1 MNAKDLLEPYFL
13 RKLPPLPL
21 YSQRLEEEFA
31 LIDKFG
37 FTKVFQQVYEIIRIA
52 RTLKIPHIIRGSSGS
67 SLVCFLM
74 GITEIDPIHYKLELA
89 RFMNNS
95 RTDLPD
101 IDIDV
106 PYNRRNELYQKIEE
120 QWPKMVARISNHVTY
135 GKTVAKR
142 ESTKEVYLEKLSPN
156 PDLRSSQEK
165 KLLRSLGYKS
175 FSVDKVLPEKKD
187 QERVKQMTNEKTGT
201 LKHYSTHCGGIVIF
215 EEEGCVP
222 ESLLLENANDDLL
235 PHIHLNKDQ
244 TEEQGF
250 IKIDILSNR
259 GLAQLVEAQNEPRSL
274 LDYPE
279 RDGPTERLLGR
290 GDNIGITFGQS
301 RGMRK
306 LLIGMKPRH
315 MDDLAILLALIRP
328 AAATQGRKREFLER
342 WRYGAETTDPLS
354 KQIIFDDDAICIVR
368 AALGCDA
375 AEADKW
381 RKVFAKGNAAG
392 RIQFRQRLYQKGI
405 SKSVQDYIMSELDY
419 LILYSFCKSHAVS
432 YAQLVWA
439 LAYEKTH
446 NPHRFWLGALNH
458 CHSEYRKWVY
468 YREAKLSGLSLTR
481 APLPYKLVQRQGRPT
496 LVSLKS
502 QGEQL
507 RLTQMFQKENETQQ
521 DFRDMKDYGYWLSD
535 KFLANCGVW
544 PDKQQTLEKWFGTPK
559 EQDQT
564 KVRFRG
570 LIATSRVIRRD
581 GLVTL
586 LTIGVANSHYID
598 LVYPDLDYSSLFSY
612 AAVEGIG
619 LYEKKGGIETIVL
632 EKIHGLSLQTLAK
645 QDKLPFSSGRSS

>member
-1 MNAKDLLEPYFL
+1 MNAKESLEPYFL
-13 RKLPPLPL
+13 RKPPPLPL
-21 YSQRLEEEFA
+21 YSQRLEEEFT

-52 RTLKIPHIIRGSSGS
+52 RSLKIPHIIRGSSGS

-74 GITEIDPIHYKLELA
+74 GITEIDPLHYNLELA
-89 RFMNNS
+89 RFMNNG

-106 PYNRRNELYQKIEE
+106 PYNRRDELYQKIEE
-120 QWPKMVARISNHVTY
+120 QWPNKVARISNHVTY
-135 GKTVAKR
+135 GEKVAKR
-142 ESTKEVYLEKLSPN
+142 ESAKEVYLEKVSPN
-156 PDLRSSQEK
+156 PELRSNQEK
-165 KLLRSLGYKS
+165 QRLRSLGYKR
-175 FSVDKVLPEKKD
+175 FSVEKVLPEAED
-187 QERVKQMTNEKTGT
+187 QERVKQMTKQKTGT
-201 LKHYSTHCGGIVIF
+201 LKHYSKHCGGIVIF
-215 EEEGCVP
+215 EEEGSIP
-222 ESLLLENANDDLL
+222 EELLLETQTQDLL
-235 PHIHLNKDQ
+235 PQIRLNKDQ

-259 GLAQLVEAQNEPRSL
+259 GLAQLVEAQLVPKSL

-279 RDGPTERLLGR
+279 RDGLTERLLSR
-290 GDNIGITFGQS
+290 GENIGITFGQS

-342 WRYGAETTDPLS
+342 WRYGAEQTDPLS

-368 AALGCDA
+368 AVLGCDA

-381 RKVFAKGNAAG
+381 RKVFSKGNAAG

-405 SKSVQDYIMSELDY
+405 AKSVQDYIMSELDY
-419 LILYSFCKSHAVS
+419 LVLYSFCKSHAVS

-439 LAYEKTH
+439 LAYEKAH

-468 YREAKLSGLSLTR
+468 YREAKLSGVSLSR
-481 APLPYKLVQRQGRPT
+481 EPPPYKLVERQGKPT
-496 LVSLKS
+496 FVSLKS

-507 RLTQMFQKENETQQ
+507 RLTQMFQKENQVEQA
-521 DFRDMKDYGYWLSD
+521 FRDMKDYGYWISD
-535 KFLANCGVW
+535 NFLANCGLW
-544 PDKQQTLEKWFGTPK
+544 PHSQQTLEKWFGTPK
-559 EQDQT
+559 EQHQT

-598 LVYPDLDYSSLFSY
+598 LVYADVDYSSLFSY
-612 AAVEGIG
+612 SAVEGIG
-619 LYEKKGGIETIVL
+619 MYEKKGGMETILV
-632 EKIHGLSLQTLAK
+632 EKIHGVSLQVLAK
-645 QDKLPFSSGRSS
+645 QDKLPFSSESNS

>member
-1 MNAKDLLEPYFL
+1 MNAKEILQPYFL
-13 RKLPPLPL
+13 RKPPPLPQ
-21 YSQRLEEEFA
+21 YSQRLEEEFT

-89 RFMNNS
+89 RFMNS
-95 RTDLPD
+95 GRTDLPD

-106 PYNRRNELYQKIEE
+106 PYNRREELYEQIEH

-135 GKTVAKR
+135 GEKVARR
-142 ESTKEVYLEKLSPN
+142 ESAKQVYTEKISPIVQ
-156 PDLRSSQEK
+156 LRSRKEK
-165 KLLRSLGYKS
+165 KNLKSLQYKQ
-175 FSVDKVLPEKKD
+175 FSVEKVLPEKED
-187 QERVKQMTNEKTGT
+187 QERVKQMTKQKTGT
-201 LKHYSTHCGGIVIF
+201 LKNYSKHCGGIVIF
-215 EEEGCVP
+215 EDEGCVP
-222 ESLLLENANDDLL
+222 EELRLDTGKEELLQQ
-235 PHIHLNKDQ
+235 IHLNKDE
-244 TEEQGF
+244 TEDAGY

-259 GLAQLVEAQNEPRSL
+259 GLAQLIEAQVEPRGL

-279 RDGPTERLLGR
+279 RDGPTERLLAR
-290 GDNIGITFGQS
+290 GENLGLTFGES

-306 LLIGMKPRH
+306 LFIGMKPRH

-342 WRYGAETTDPLS
+342 WRYGAETSGDPLS
-354 KQIIFDDDAICIVR
+354 KQIIFDDDAICIIKE
-368 AALGCDA
+368 ALGCDA

-381 RKVFAKGNAAG
+381 RKVFAKGNPAG

-405 SKSVQDYIMSELDY
+405 SKSVQDYIMNELDY
-419 LILYSFCKSHAVS
+419 LVLYSFCKSHAVS

-446 NPHRFWLGALNH
+446 NPHRFWMAALNH
-458 CHSEYRKWVY
+458 CHSEFRKWVH
-468 YREAKLSGLSLTR
+468 YREARLSGLLLSR
-481 APLPYKLVQRQGRPT
+481 EPPPYKMGTKQGKPA
-496 LVSLKS
+496 LVSVKS

-507 RLTQMFQKENETQQ
+507 RLTQMFHKENPAQQ
-521 DFRDMKDYGYWLSD
+521 DFNDMREYGYWLSED
-535 KFLANCGVW
+535 FLGGCGIW
-544 PDKQQTLEKWFGTPK
+544 PESQQPLERWFGTSK
-559 EQDQT
+559 EQHQIH
-564 KVRFRG
+564 VRFRG
-570 LIATSRVIRRD
+570 LIATGRVLRRD

-598 LVYPDLDYSSLFSY
+598 LVYPDIDYSSLFRY
-612 AAVEGIG
+612 TAVEGKG
-619 LYEKKGGIETIVL
+619 VYEKKGGSETILIESIQGVSLATLRAYQSPL
-632 EKIHGLSLQTLAK
+632 EVKK
-645 QDKLPFSSGRSS
+645 